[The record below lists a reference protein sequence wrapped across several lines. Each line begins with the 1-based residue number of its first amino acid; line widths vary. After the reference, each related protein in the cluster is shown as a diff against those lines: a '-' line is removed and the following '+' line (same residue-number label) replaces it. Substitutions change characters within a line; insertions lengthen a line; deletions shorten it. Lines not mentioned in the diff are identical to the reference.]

1 MKETE
6 IKFRKAVYE
15 LFRIIR
21 MNAYMK
27 KAQTEIEELLSGSE
41 TALAM
46 YDGAPGAEKLDDA
59 KEHFEN
65 LLLKVK
71 ESYGNRAIS
80 GAYNSFKAVLD
91 DPDFRK
97 ELGHEDP
104 FSSAEKSELFKKLF
118 DIAVPRAESWNKDED
133 YFSFFVEALK
143 EVIMPTE
150 DLNTDPEEVCP
161 YCDGN
166 PRRITKS
173 EFFGPH
179 SGKDEGYVWGCDC
192 GAYAVMN
199 DEGKVLGKLGDAIL
213 HQKRS
218 LVKGAMCELC
228 TIAGITCFESYRWFS
243 LITGTKLNSVSDAEY
258 LNVEQCNLALR
269 IFIYAKQKIK
279 EGSFSY
285 PKDRNELLLFFAD
298 GGRLVVCNA
307 FGFQYGR
314 LIIPTEIG
322 PGGIRIYGKEGTQTL
337 SFSDELKYEFKD
349 DCFYVLHPSGKKEK
363 YRMFPCDVR
372 AQLFELKENEILA
385 QAN

>member
-27 KAQTEIEELLSGSE
+27 KAQTELEELLSGSE

-46 YDGAPGAEKLDDA
+46 YEGAPGAEKLDDA

-104 FSSAEKSELFKKLF
+104 FSSSEKSELFKKLF

-192 GAYAVMN
+192 GAYAIMN

-258 LNVEQCNLALR
+258 LSVEQCNLALR
-269 IFIYAKQKIK
+269 IFI
-279 EGSFSY
+279 
-285 PKDRNELLLFFAD
+285 
-298 GGRLVVCNA
+298 
-307 FGFQYGR
+307 
-314 LIIPTEIG
+314 
-322 PGGIRIYGKEGTQTL
+322 
-337 SFSDELKYEFKD
+337 
-349 DCFYVLHPSGKKEK
+349 
-363 YRMFPCDVR
+363 
-372 AQLFELKENEILA
+372 
-385 QAN
+385 